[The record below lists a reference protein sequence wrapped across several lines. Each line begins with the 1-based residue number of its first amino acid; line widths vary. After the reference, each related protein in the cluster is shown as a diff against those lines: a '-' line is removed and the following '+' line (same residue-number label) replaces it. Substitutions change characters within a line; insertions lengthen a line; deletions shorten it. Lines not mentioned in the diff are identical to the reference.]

1 MNKMEEGDGKMKVL
15 VLAFHPNMEQSVV
28 NRAFADTLKD
38 VPGITFR
45 DLYQE
50 YPDEAIDV
58 EKEQKLCEEHDRIVF
73 QFPLYWYSSPPLLK
87 KWLDHV
93 LLYGW
98 AYGTNGTAL
107 RGKEFMVAV
116 SAGAPEEAYQAGG
129 SNHYTISELLRP
141 FQATS
146 NFINTTYLPPYVFY
160 GAGSTGESELAES
173 AKTYKE
179 HVLKSF

>member
-1 MNKMEEGDGKMKVL
+1 MKVL
-15 VLAFHPNMEQSVV
+15 VLAVHPNMEQSVV
-28 NRAFADTLKD
+28 NKTFVEELKGEPD
-38 VPGITFR
+38 ITVR
-45 DLYQE
+45 ELYQE
-50 YPDEAIDV
+50 YPDEVIDV
-58 EKEQKLCEEHDRIVF
+58 EKEQRLLEEHDRIVF

-129 SNHYTISELLRP
+129 SNHYSISELLRP

-146 NFINTTYLPPYVFY
+146 NFVGATYLPPHVFY
-160 GAGSTGESELAES
+160 GAGSIGESALAES
-173 AKTYKE
+173 AKTYRE
-179 HVLKSF
+179 HILKSF

>member
-1 MNKMEEGDGKMKVL
+1 MKVL
-15 VLAFHPNMEQSVV
+15 VMAFHPNMEESVV
-28 NRAFADTLKD
+28 NKAFAKKVKD
-38 VPGITFR
+38 EPYVTFR
-45 DLYQE
+45 DMYKE

-58 EKEQKLCEEHDRIVF
+58 EKEQRLLEEHDRIVF

-107 RGKEFMVAV
+107 HGKEFMVAI
-116 SAGAPEEAYQAGG
+116 SAGALEEAYQAGG
-129 SNHYTISELLRP
+129 SNHYSISELLKP

-146 NFINTTYLPPYVFY
+146 NFIGTTYLPPYVFY
-160 GAGSTGESELAES
+160 QAGSTEESVLTEGAEQ
-173 AKTYKE
+173 YRE
-179 HVLKSF
+179 HIFKSFK

>member
-1 MNKMEEGDGKMKVL
+1 MKVL
-15 VLAFHPNMEQSVV
+15 VMAFHPDMEQSIVNKALAKGLQDEPVV
-28 NRAFADTLKD
+28 
-38 VPGITFR
+38 TFR
-45 DLYQE
+45 DMYKE
-50 YPDEAIDV
+50 YPDEMIDV
-58 EKEQKLCEEHDRIVF
+58 EKEQRLCEEHDRIVF

-107 RGKEFMVAV
+107 RGKEFMVAI

-129 SNHYTISELLRP
+129 SNHYSISELLRP

-146 NFINTTYLPPYVFY
+146 NFISATYLPPYVFY

-173 AKTYKE
+173 AKTYRD
-179 HVLKSF
+179 HLLKSF